1 MNSKSS
7 DSNYFVK
14 SGDTW
19 SWKKASEISVGN
31 YLLQGDGTELE
42 VTSLT
47 EEVATT
53 TFYSLDVEDIDTYF
67 QSDILV
73 HNIPKR

>member
-14 SGDTW
+14 SEGNWT
-19 SWKKASEISVGN
+19 WKKTRDISVGD

-47 EEVATT
+47 EEAATT